1 MPPALV
7 ETLATGGSTAVLAL
21 IIFIMYRRDRKGSED
36 KLRQDRMFME
46 DRLTKLLDEDRK
58 TREDNTRATT
68 ELTILLKSM
77 NGRKK

>member
-1 MPPALV
+1 MVTSLVEALAVGGPVAILALV
-7 ETLATGGSTAVLAL
+7 V
-21 IIFIMYRRDRKGSED
+21 FVMYRRDRKSSED

-46 DRLTKLLDEDRK
+46 DRLTNILEKDQES
-58 TREDNTRATT
+58 REKNTSALT

>member
-1 MPPALV
+1 MESAVIEAL
-7 ETLATGGSTAVLAL
+7 AAGGSTAVLAL
-21 IIFIMYRRDRKGSED
+21 IIFLMYRRDRKSSED

-46 DRLTKLLDEDRK
+46 DRLTNILEKDQES
-58 TREDNTRATT
+58 REKNTSALT

>member
-1 MPPALV
+1 MESTVIEAL
-7 ETLATGGSTAVLAL
+7 AAGGSTAVLAL
-21 IIFIMYRRDRKGSED
+21 FIFLMYRRDRKSSED

-46 DRLTKLLDEDRK
+46 DRLTNILEKDQES
-58 TREDNTRATT
+58 REKNTSALT

>member
-1 MPPALV
+1 MEGTVIEAI
-7 ETLATGGSTAVLAL
+7 AAGGSTAVLAL
-21 IIFIMYRRDRKGSED
+21 FIFLMYRRDRKSSED

-46 DRLTKLLDEDRK
+46 DRLTNILEKDQES
-58 TREDNTRATT
+58 REKNTSALT

>member
-1 MPPALV
+1 MVTSLVEALAGGGPVAILALV
-7 ETLATGGSTAVLAL
+7 V
-21 IIFIMYRRDRKGSED
+21 FVMYRRDRKSSED

-46 DRLTKLLDEDRK
+46 DRLTNILEKDQES
-58 TREDNTRATT
+58 REKNTSALT